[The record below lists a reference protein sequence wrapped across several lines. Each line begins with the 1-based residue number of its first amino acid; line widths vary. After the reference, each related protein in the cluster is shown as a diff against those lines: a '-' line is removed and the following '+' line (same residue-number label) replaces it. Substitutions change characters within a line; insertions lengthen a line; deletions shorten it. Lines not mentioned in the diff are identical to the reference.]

1 MIVLNKNILKLIL
14 TNIGTNIVS
23 SFINLSRCTEILK
36 VIVKILN
43 KSEFDIEPI
52 WNDEGRHKHVLIN
65 VEKEPYTKSF
75 NLKLPKSLSKRISS
89 STIKHLSK
97 ESFLLITDNIE
108 LYKLNSKT
116 KECTALIKEKLSS
129 YKLNRENSTISTF
142 INDKKANVMVLKVIN
157 FEGLVLHN
165 IPKFQTSFNTGIYND
180 NIFYY
185 LQNGNQ
191 LKGFN
196 LKSTEH
202 FNIYTGKA
210 KSEIAK
216 LYTTNNYLL
225 AIITKGILIH
235 RNDTKDNTS
244 VVKFE
249 ITPRKMYSLSNDT
262 FLVLGEDN
270 LFYEFDILTQN
281 FKRIYFEFDEK
292 LKIDEK
298 PEFDDNSE
306 SDEISELGSV
316 QVYSDKE
323 STKIIILINEIYYL
337 INKQTKH
344 CFYKGQCTLD
354 PVYMDIVN
362 NKILDF
368 QFSHNYT
375 LFEEYSLISY
385 RKIISL
391 NKLLPNFTDFYES
404 YKVPSSRNLITVYEN
419 DVYYYTYNKNTI
431 KFITE
436 IPAGDEQI
444 QPSSA
449 FTFILTK
456 NNSIYVYDCL
466 NAKHKVLTFKC
477 LHRTIVLDNYIAVV
491 HDDYLMSIYDSRFNK
506 LLSCEK
512 FIKFEDLYVDFKRLI
527 LVVTETSYIMFII
540 KNCKPVKIY
549 EEKADNVINYCFEN
563 KSLFYLETKD
573 GKKVVIDEENRVK
586 TLTL

>member
-1 MIVLNKNILKLIL
+1 MIVLNKDILKLIL

-23 SFINLSRCTEILK
+23 SFINLTRCTEILK
-36 VIVKILN
+36 VIVAILN

-52 WNDEGRHKHVLIN
+52 WDDEVRHNNVLIN
-65 VEKEPYTKSF
+65 VEEEPFTKSF

-89 STIKHLSK
+89 STIKHLAK

-116 KECTALIKEKLSS
+116 KECTVLIKEKLSS
-129 YKLNRENSTISTF
+129 YRLNRENSTISTF
-142 INDKKANVMVLKVIN
+142 IHDKKANVMVLKVIN

-165 IPKFQTSFNTGIYND
+165 NPKFKVGFNTSIYNND
-180 NIFYY
+180 IFYY
-185 LQNGNQ
+185 LQSGNQ

-210 KSEIAK
+210 KSKIDK

-225 AIITKGILIH
+225 AIINKGILIH
-235 RNDTKDNTS
+235 RNETKDNTS
-244 VVKFE
+244 VVKLE
-249 ITPRKMYSLSNDT
+249 MTPRKMYSLSNDT

-281 FKRIYFEFDEK
+281 FKRLYFEFDEK

-298 PEFDDNSE
+298 
-306 SDEISELGSV
+306 SELKRF
-316 QVYSDKE
+316 QVISDKE
-323 STKIIILINEIYYL
+323 SNKIIILVDEIYYI

-344 CFYKGQCTLD
+344 CFYKGQCTLY
-354 PVYMDIVN
+354 PIYMDIIN

-368 QFSHNYT
+368 TFPKEDSP
-375 LFEEYSLISY
+375 FKIEEYSLISY

-391 NKLLPNFTDFYES
+391 NKLLPSITDFYIS

-419 DVYYYTYNKNTI
+419 DVYYYTYNNNTI

-436 IPAGDEQI
+436 IPDRDKRI
-444 QPSSA
+444 QPLSV

-456 NNSIYVYDCL
+456 INSVYVYDCL
-466 NAKHKVLTFKC
+466 NAKHKVLTFDC
-477 LHRTIVLDNYIAVV
+477 LHKSIVLDNCNAVV

-512 FIKFEDLYVDFKRLI
+512 FIKFECLCVDFKRLI
-527 LVVTETSYIMFII
+527 FVVTETLYMVFIV
-540 KNCKPVKIY
+540 KNSKPVKIY
-549 EEKADNVINYCFEN
+549 EENRNIIKKFGLED
-563 KSLFYLETKD
+563 KSLFYLKTID
-573 GKKVVIDEENRVK
+573 GKKIVIDEENRVK